1 MKHQLLLAASLLA
14 CTLSQAATFLPLD
27 AKATYLHTFDDSPTP
42 PPAFALNLA
51 SLGFFP
57 GSRITLQ
64 VVGDVDNG
72 PSGDTFTYTLG
83 VFSSS
88 AVLLGNEQRERVV
101 GALATD
107 APAVLSSPT
116 FRGARPTDIAQ
127 DFGFDIGVGITVTV
141 PTGATTLFLAKS
153 DQWYHDNSDPDG
165 DYGVLIGLAPIPEPG
180 TWALMLAGMVGVA
193 GIARRRS
200 RDDRPDPAAL
210 HSAAPHSAC

>member
-1 MKHQLLLAASLLA
+1 MKHAFVLAAGLLA
-14 CTLSQAATFLPLD
+14 CSVASSLSHAATFLPLD
-27 AKATYLHTFDDSPTP
+27 AKATYLHTFNDNPTP

-72 PSGDTFTYTLG
+72 PGGDTFTYTMG

-88 AVLLGNEQRERVV
+88 AVLLDNSLRERVV

-107 APAVLSSPT
+107 APAFLSSPT
-116 FRGARPTDIAQ
+116 FMGGRPTDIAQ

-141 PTGATTLFLAKS
+141 PVGATTLFLAKS

-165 DYGVLIGLAPIPEPG
+165 DYGVLISAAVVPEPG
-180 TWALMLAGMVGVA
+180 TWALMLAGLAAFSGLV
-193 GIARRRS
+193 RRRTS
-200 RDDRPDPAAL
+200 
-210 HSAAPHSAC
+210 

>member
-1 MKHQLLLAASLLA
+1 MKHRLFLAASLLA
-14 CTLSQAATFLPLD
+14 CTFSQAATFLPLD

-42 PPAFALNLA
+42 PPASALNLA

-72 PSGDTFTYTLG
+72 PGGDTFTYTLG

-88 AVLLGNEQRERVV
+88 AVLLGNELRERVV

-107 APAVLSSPT
+107 APGVLTSPT
-116 FRGARPTDIAQ
+116 FMGGRPTDIAQ

-141 PTGATTLFLAKS
+141 PAGATTLFLAKS

-165 DYGVLIGLAPIPEPG
+165 DYGVLISAAVVPEPAS
-180 TWALMLAGMVGVA
+180 ALLLALGLGCGA
-193 GIARRRS
+193 AASRRHADAARRNRQA
-200 RDDRPDPAAL
+200 DMA
-210 HSAAPHSAC
+210 